1 MKNKRE
7 YKTTAPEIEKE
18 REESELCWGRKPVL
32 ELLER
37 TPERC
42 LRVSMIKTGQ
52 HGALDKIIE
61 LCKAA
66 HVPFQ
71 FLDTVAL
78 DRLCEGENHQG
89 VVAMTSETPM
99 LDLAEALALI
109 PPQPERVLA
118 VVLDHIQDPHNLG
131 AIIRSAEAAGALFV
145 AIPKRRSALPMGT
158 VMKTSAGASA
168 RLPIV
173 SVGNVAQTIL
183 AFQEAGLWSVGLD
196 ADTRE
201 SVFNGDLPSRLLLV
215 IGAEGDG
222 LGHATAKACD
232 ELRRIP
238 MQGKGSSLNASVAAG
253 IALFEWGRTHH
264 HRKI

>member
-1 MKNKRE
+1 MRSKRE
-7 YKTTAPEIEKE
+7 NEVAKPPAVT
-18 REESELCWGRKPVL
+18 REQGELCWGRKPVL
-32 ELLER
+32 ELLEG

-42 LRVSMIKTGQ
+42 LKVSLIKTGQ
-52 HGALDKIIE
+52 HGAVERIAE
-61 LCKAA
+61 LCKGARI
-66 HVPFQ
+66 PFQ
-71 FLDTVAL
+71 WVDTAAL

-89 VVAMTSETPM
+89 VVAMVAQVPM
-99 LDLAEALALI
+99 LDLDDAIALI

-173 SVGNVAQTIL
+173 SVGNVAQAIL
-183 AFQEAGLWSVGLD
+183 ALQEAGLWSVGLD
-196 ADTRE
+196 ADAAG
-201 SVFNGDLPSRLLLV
+201 SVFNGDLPARLLLV
-215 IGAEGDG
+215 IGAEGEG
-222 LGHATAKACD
+222 LGRATAKACD

-238 MQGKGSSLNASVAAG
+238 MRGSGSSLNASVAAG
-253 IALFEWGRTHH
+253 IVLFEWGRV
-264 HRKI
+264 